1 MSGGGF
7 LGSLYLRAIL
17 VASLPA
23 ALIAHAAESL
33 PDYVT
38 KPIEWRTADG
48 APQKPIHV
56 NLLPDGRLFFFDPAF
71 TMTPTPFWIWSDAD
85 LPDFVTIA
93 PELPPLAHYFPG
105 VHYDT
110 WHVTDSISCAGHT
123 LAEDGSVMVFGGTR
137 LVGDGPIDFSED
149 LGMGN
154 LAAIFGFPDA
164 LSYSPASNTWSTLP
178 NMIGIGETNYQGP
191 GARWYPTA
199 TRLADGRI
207 MVTSGLEVVLPV
219 QLQNRSVEIYDPAAN
234 AWQVLS
240 THGETPLA
248 IYNRDY
254 SHVFQLP
261 GSVDE
266 PFDMLMM
273 GELAQPAFLSTQ
285 GPERWRLSNA
295 KRPGSEGLMM
305 PNHGTTTALLPIRLQ
320 NEWGY
325 SNGAIV
331 MAGGQHMTSLEHS
344 IDVYDPAADQWM
356 PSIDMGINRHHGST
370 VLLPDSRVLLIAGHN
385 DFGLNPGY
393 AQYLD
398 PADGFSLTSG
408 SVEIPET
415 RGYHTITALLP
426 DGRVFLGG
434 GADGGSAGTE
444 KPNFRYY
451 YPDYMLKPRP
461 SLLLAQDTFQLGSY
475 FWVLTGEETP
485 IAELVLVALGATT
498 HSYDMNQRL
507 VEMEIVQRADYGEHT
522 LPIGRAPQSAATAPP
537 GNYMLFALDQE
548 RVPSVAKIITLTC

>member
-1 MSGGGF
+1 
-7 LGSLYLRAIL
+7 
-17 VASLPA
+17 
-23 ALIAHAAESL
+23 
-33 PDYVT
+33 
-38 KPIEWRTADG
+38 
-48 APQKPIHV
+48 
-56 NLLPDGRLFFFDPAF
+56 
-71 TMTPTPFWIWSDAD
+71 
-85 LPDFVTIA
+85 
-93 PELPPLAHYFPG
+93 
-105 VHYDT
+105 
-110 WHVTDSISCAGHT
+110 
-123 LAEDGSVMVFGGTR
+123 MVFGGTR

-149 LGMGN
+149 LGLGN

-266 PFDMLMM
+266 AFDILIM
-273 GELAQPAFLSTQ
+273 GELGQPVFLSTQ

-305 PNHGTTTALLPIRLQ
+305 PNHGTTTALLPIRGCKTS
-320 NEWGY
+320 WGY

-344 IDVYDPAADQWM
+344 IDVYDPSADQWM
-356 PSIDMGINRHHGST
+356 PRIDMGINRHHGST

-475 FWVLTGEETP
+475 FWVLTGEKTP
-485 IAELVLVALGATT
+485 IAELVLVALGAMT

-507 VEMEIVQRADYGEHT
+507 VEMEIVHRADYGEHT
-522 LPIGRAPQSAATAPP
+522 LLIGRAPQSAATAPP

-548 RVPSVAKIITLTC
+548 RVPSVAKIITLTR

>member
-1 MSGGGF
+1 MERSGCHACKVIQLNGLTRGSARRNLSGLYERGETIMSDGGF
-7 LGSLYLRAIL
+7 LRSIYLRALL
-17 VASLPA
+17 VAPLPA
-23 ALIAHAAESL
+23 AFIAHAAEPL

-48 APQKPIHV
+48 VPQKPIHV

-71 TMTPTPFWIWSDAD
+71 TMTPTSFWIWSDAD

-93 PELPPLAHYFPG
+93 PKLPPLAHYFPG

-110 WHVTDSISCAGHT
+110 WYVTDSISCAGHT
-123 LAEDGSVMVFGGTR
+123 LAED
-137 LVGDGPIDFSED
+137 
-149 LGMGN
+149 
-154 LAAIFGFPDA
+154 
-164 LSYSPASNTWSTLP
+164 
-178 NMIGIGETNYQGP
+178 
-191 GARWYPTA
+191 
-199 TRLADGRI
+199 
-207 MVTSGLEVVLPV
+207 
-219 QLQNRSVEIYDPAAN
+219 
-234 AWQVLS
+234 
-240 THGETPLA
+240 
-248 IYNRDY
+248 RDY

-266 PFDMLMM
+266 PFDILMM

-305 PNHGTTTALLPIRLQ
+305 PNHGTTTALLPIRGCKTS
-320 NEWGY
+320 WGY

-344 IDVYDPAADQWM
+344 IDVYDPSADQWM
-356 PSIDMGINRHHGST
+356 PRIDMGINRHQGST

-461 SLLLAQDTFQLGSY
+461 SLLLAQNTFQLGSY